1 MDTKSFTA
9 AVDQLDV
16 KSNRF
21 KVVALSD
28 DAGADVA
35 GDILDPAVVYNDENA
50 LQFAVAGKLGLEFPD
65 VAVELQDA
73 K

>member
-1 MDTKSFTA
+1 MDPKSYTA
-9 AVDQLDV
+9 AVDHLDAR
-16 KSNRF
+16 SDRF

-28 DAGADVA
+28 DAGTDVS

>member
-1 MDTKSFTA
+1 MGSKSFTA
-9 AVDQLDV
+9 AINHLDA
-16 KSNRF
+16 KSDRF

-28 DAGADVA
+28 DAGIDVSR
-35 GDILDPAVVYNDENA
+35 DILDPEVVYNDEDA

-65 VAVELQDA
+65 VAVELQNT